1 MKYLKK
7 FSLIKESHSH
17 EECVDLIID
26 TMRDFLD
33 DERKI
38 VFKSPIDDMTYQ
50 DYVNKNSNYLG
61 FKPVVNTGNLLKSQF
76 IIVFKDIKDY
86 SDFLSVT
93 SNMQSVIGKL
103 KDEDWNMYDF
113 RVETEARESGTN
125 YLLGS
130 ESKVIFESLSY
141 YFSKPDQRIPGNFKV
156 PTIKDL
162 NIIFKRYSLE
172 AQDFELVEN
181 EHGDLESEMTVEF
194 EALTFGGEFPQKVDD
209 CFEQV
214 CDRFGFNSYHWEV
227 GHWDVT
233 FFYN

>member
-26 TMRDFLD
+26 AMRDFLD

-93 SNMQSVIGKL
+93 SDMQGVIGKL
-103 KDEDWNMYDF
+103 KDEDWNMYDI
-113 RVETEARESGTN
+113 RLETGYVYGDDA
-125 YLLGS
+125 
-130 ESKVIFESLSY
+130 KVIFKSLSY
-141 YFSKPDQRIPGNFKV
+141 YFSKPDQKVPGNFKV
-156 PTIKDL
+156 PTLRDL
-162 NIIFKRYSLE
+162 NTIFRKYSIE
-172 AQDFELVEN
+172 AQDFTLDEN
-181 EHGDLESEMTVEF
+181 EDGDIESEMTVDF
-194 EALTFGGEFPQKVDD
+194 DSLTFGGEFPQKVDD
-209 CFEQV
+209 CFEKV

-227 GHWDVT
+227 GRWNVT
-233 FFYN
+233 FFYNY